1 MDEKYASNEMMQMKQ
16 ISDKW
21 HNKSKHYE
29 IENIYLHFVKMLIS
43 CI

>member
-29 IENIYLHFVKMLIS
+29 ILKNIYLHFV
-43 CI
+43 